1 MGSIRSFLTL
11 ALVGSI
17 VLSILV
23 AIGASY
29 QRITHETEELYD
41 AELAQIARV
50 LEAMLAIQFDY
61 SAGSFINAQPVDQ
74 KLILPPEIHSD
85 EEYDSSGHKYEKK
98 LSFQAW
104 SRKGVPLLGSQA
116 SGSML
121 SFNASEG
128 YAEESINGQAW
139 RTFVLF
145 SDQLSI
151 WIKVGQLVEIRNE
164 ITEEVAAVYI
174 AVPLIVLPL
183 IVLLITLIVRKGLS
197 PLKEINQE
205 ISERNTSYLRPLN
218 LNRIPTE
225 LEQVVE
231 SVNNLMF
238 SLEQALERQKRFTSN
253 AAHELRTPLAAIK
266 IHAQNIYPDSE
277 RLQKIQDNIV
287 LSVDKLTHLF
297 NQLITLSQMENHNK
311 TDQQTFPLS
320 QLVEELI
327 QSMQQHINERQIT
340 LDVDIGPQR
349 IRANR
354 DALEVLLRNLIDNAI
369 KYTPTGGSVKIEVDT
384 QNDDLTLLI
393 SDSGPGLNPKQRTQV
408 FERFYRTAGQDTFGC
423 GIGLSIVKELCD
435 QSGYAITIEDSIIAD
450 SGLTVIVQGI
460 QSI

>member
-1 MGSIRSFLTL
+1 MRSIRSFLTL
-11 ALVGSI
+11 ALVGGI

-23 AIGASY
+23 AISASY
-29 QRITHETEELYD
+29 QRITHETEEIYD

-50 LEAMLAIQFDY
+50 LEATLAIQFDY
-61 SAGSFINAQPVDQ
+61 SAGSFINSQPVNP
-74 KLILPPEIHSD
+74 KLILPPDILSD

-98 LSFQAW
+98 LSFQVW
-104 SRKGVPLLGSQA
+104 SRKGVPLLGSPA
-116 SGSML
+116 SGTML
-121 SFNASEG
+121 PFSAIEG

-145 SDQLSI
+145 SDPLSI

-205 ISERNTSYLRPLN
+205 ISERNTSNLKPLK

-225 LEQVVE
+225 LEHVVE
-231 SVNNLMF
+231 SVNSLMY

-266 IHAQNIYPDSE
+266 IHAQNIHPDSE
-277 RLQKIQDNIV
+277 RLHKIQDNIV
-287 LSVDKLTHLF
+287 LGIDKLTHLF
-297 NQLITLSQMENHNK
+297 NQLITLSQMESHNK

-327 QSMQQHINERQIT
+327 QSMQQHINEREIT
-340 LDVDIGPQR
+340 LKVALGSQQV
-349 IRANR
+349 RANR

-369 KYTPTGGSVKIEVDT
+369 KYTPVGGTVKIEANI
-384 QNDDLTLLI
+384 QNDVLTLLI
-393 SDSGPGLNPKQRTQV
+393 SDNGPGLNPEQRTQA
-408 FERFYRTAGQDTFGC
+408 FERFYRSAGQDTFGC

-435 QSGYAITIEDSIIAD
+435 QCGYAITLEDSIIAD
-450 SGLTVIVQGI
+450 SGLTVTVQGI